1 MTLSKV
7 VPISECMHMQET
19 RSTWVPSY
27 IILQE
32 TALRCGKSGFLTGQ
46 LPSSS
51 YRNPTQ
57 HLLTNCALMPP
68 TSKLCF
74 NSMVASFGPNISTQF
89 SSTYHAL
96 KRTDS
101 DNTDCGIAT
110 QIFIVT
116 VMSSTLWASAI
127 ILGIGSLLMFSGA
140 NFNTLNPRTLSYI
153 YQGVRFIII
162 IFLYFEL
169 QEFREYYRLVNNHM
183 AD

>member
-7 VPISECMHMQET
+7 VPFSECMHMQET

-27 IILQE
+27 MILQE
-32 TALRCGKSGFLTGQ
+32 TALHCGKSGFLTGR
-46 LPSSS
+46 LLSSS

-57 HLLTNCALMPP
+57 HLLTHCASMPP

-74 NSMVASFGPNISTQF
+74 NSMVASFSPNISTQI
-89 SSTYHAL
+89 SPTYHAL
-96 KRTDS
+96 QRTDS

-110 QIFIVT
+110 QIFIVM
-116 VMSSTLWASAI
+116 VMSSTLWVSAI

-140 NFNTLNPRTLSYI
+140 NFNTLTPWTSSNI
-153 YQGVRFIII
+153 FQGVWF
-162 IFLYFEL
+162 FLFLCFEL
-169 QEFREYYRLVNNHM
+169 QKYREYYRLVNNHM